1 MFIEGRMLWTLLGF
15 LLAGLA
21 SGWMTAR
28 DQWRMLGLANAL
40 GSLTFGLFM
49 SACFW
54 IFFRLRS
61 IWKTAVF
68 ILASVTAPFLSV
80 WSGVLLVG
88 PLGDIPRYLPEMCVG
103 GYVGAFVILS
113 AASLLLAP
121 DVRLLRSLAKSSC
134 WAIAGGVLAG
144 IGTTS
149 GRAFHAIQML
159 LNPYRSDS
167 EIALL
172 LVWQTGMAL
181 VLGLMLWSERKH
193 WSNRTVPRA
202 SRAPSG

>member
-1 MFIEGRMLWTLLGF
+1 MYIGARMLWSLLSF

-21 SGWMTAR
+21 SGWMTVR
-28 DQWRMLGLANAL
+28 GQWRMLGLANAL

-54 IFFRLRS
+54 MFFGLRS

-68 ILASVTAPFLSV
+68 ILVSVAAAVLSI
-80 WSGVLLVG
+80 WSGVLVVG
-88 PLGDIPRYLPEMCVG
+88 PLGDFPRYLPEMCVG
-103 GYVGAFVILS
+103 GYVGAFLILS

-121 DVRLLRSLAKSSC
+121 NVRLLRSLAKSSC

-144 IGTTS
+144 IGTTA
-149 GRAFHAIQML
+149 GPAFHTIRMR
-159 LNPYRSDS
+159 LNPGQPDSDVS
-167 EIALL
+167 LL

-181 VLGLMLWSERKH
+181 VLALMLWTERKH
-193 WSNRTVPRA
+193 WSSITVPSA
-202 SRAPSG
+202 PRAPSR